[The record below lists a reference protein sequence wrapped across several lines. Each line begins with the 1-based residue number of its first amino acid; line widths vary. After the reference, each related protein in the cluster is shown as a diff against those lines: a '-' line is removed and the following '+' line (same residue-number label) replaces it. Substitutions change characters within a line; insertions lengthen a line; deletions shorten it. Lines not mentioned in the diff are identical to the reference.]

1 MKLIFTNF
9 ILLLALGM
17 FAQVNRTFVQT
28 FAAGGTD
35 VVHIILPGT
44 IEVTRWS
51 NSTIRVLTE
60 IELPGKNDAMLR
72 ALIQSGRYQLRY
84 ETAGTAGRLG
94 SAMLENPAVINGHT
108 LREKISFKIMIP
120 EWLEVMP
127 TMEAESEEDE
137 VILLIP

>member
-1 MKLIFTNF
+1 MKLIFTNI
-9 ILLLALGM
+9 ILLLALSV

-28 FAAGGTD
+28 FAAGDAD

-51 NSTIRVLTE
+51 NPTIRVLTE

-94 SAMLENPAVINGHT
+94 SALLENPAVINGHT

-120 EWLEVMP
+120 EWMEVMP
-127 TMEAESEEDE
+127 ALEAESDDSEET
-137 VILLIP
+137 LYIP